1 VITGLLGGRL
11 AQAKKKLNEEGRS
24 SYEPIAKEICSE
36 IRIAVERMVEVHLL
50 NDVVHRFRRAIQT
63 QNRIDKLA
71 KIEPKDCRLI
81 DDFMTKY
88 SRYEHSQSNETPAP
102 PPDPDEI
109 EQDLNQI
116 KGWFDEFK
124 NRPLPTFAAVT
135 TSKSKSH
142 AA

>member
-1 VITGLLGGRL
+1 
-11 AQAKKKLNEEGRS
+11 
-24 SYEPIAKEICSE
+24 
-36 IRIAVERMVEVHLL
+36 MVEVHLL
-50 NDVVHRFRRAIQT
+50 NDVVHCFRRAIQT
-63 QNRIDKLA
+63 QNRIAKLA
-71 KIEPKDCRLI
+71 KIKPEDCKFI

-116 KGWFDEFK
+116 KDWFDEFK
-124 NRPLPTFAAVT
+124 SRTVPTSAAVM
-135 TSKSKSH
+135 SVKSKSH